1 MSTDIKLSKA
11 QLSKLIQSGGY
22 LGAFLGK
29 LAGPLINVG
38 VPLPKMF
45 LAPLNTMAST
55 SVIDGAILEKMRRNV
70 VTKAGKGIIL
80 VISDEYMDD
89 IIRIIKSLENSS
101 VLTDWVSETL
111 KHEIKKKEGAGF
123 LGMLLG
129 TSGASM
135 LGNVLTEKVVLR
147 AGKYI
152 LRAGIGY
159 KNMDQMNQ
167 SF

>member
-1 MSTDIKLSKA
+1 M
-11 QLSKLIQSGGY
+11 SKLIQSDGY

-89 IIRIIKSLENSS
+89 IIRIIKSLEISS
-101 VLTDWVSETL
+101 VLTDGVSETL
-111 KHEIKKKEGAGF
+111 KHEIKKQEGAGF
-123 LGMLLG
+123 LGML
-129 TSGASM
+129 
-135 LGNVLTEKVVLR
+135 
-147 AGKYI
+147 
-152 LRAGIGY
+152 
-159 KNMDQMNQ
+159 
-167 SF
+167 

>member
-1 MSTDIKLSKA
+1 
-11 QLSKLIQSGGY
+11 
-22 LGAFLGK
+22 
-29 LAGPLINVG
+29 
-38 VPLPKMF
+38 
-45 LAPLNTMAST
+45 MAST
-55 SVIDGAILEKMRRNV
+55 SVIDGAIIEKMRGNV

-89 IIRIIKSLENSS
+89 IIRIIKSLENSN

-129 TSGASM
+129 TLGASM

>member
-70 VTKAGKGIIL
+70 VTKAGKRIIL

-89 IIRIIKSLENSS
+89 IIRIIKSLENSN
-101 VLTDWVSETL
+101 VLTD
-111 KHEIKKKEGAGF
+111 
-123 LGMLLG
+123 
-129 TSGASM
+129 
-135 LGNVLTEKVVLR
+135 
-147 AGKYI
+147 
-152 LRAGIGY
+152 
-159 KNMDQMNQ
+159 
-167 SF
+167 